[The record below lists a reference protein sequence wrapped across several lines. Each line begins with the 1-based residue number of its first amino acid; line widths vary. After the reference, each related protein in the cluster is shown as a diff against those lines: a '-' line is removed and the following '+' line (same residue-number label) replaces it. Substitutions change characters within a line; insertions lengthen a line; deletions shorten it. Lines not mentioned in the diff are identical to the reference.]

1 MALMSPLSRASE
13 FARAHLGKRFLLYAA
28 VSGVATIITQ
38 VVLATLHGVVGWR
51 ASVSNII
58 AVCVATPVSYYMN
71 RAWVWGK
78 RGRSKIGKEV
88 APFWAFSIAG
98 LFLSTLLVGLVA
110 VWQDLPTGQKPTV
123 FQQLQINA
131 ANVVGFAILWAAQF
145 FVLDKISFKPHHLP
159 SIIHHADDDDGAV
172 AAHGIAAA
180 LVDTDD
186 VDSEAVAA
194 MGTDEPGRR

>member
-1 MALMSPLSRASE
+1 MPRSSRGHTS
-13 FARAHLGKRFLLYAA
+13 GKRFLLYAA

-110 VWQDLPTGQKPTV
+110 VWQGLPTGQKPTV

-131 ANVVGFAILWAAQF
+131 ANVVGFAHPLG
-145 FVLDKISFKPHHLP
+145 
-159 SIIHHADDDDGAV
+159 GAV
-172 AAHGIAAA
+172 LRARQDLVQAAPPADHH
-180 LVDTDD
+180 
-186 VDSEAVAA
+186 
-194 MGTDEPGRR
+194 PPRRCKAPTPTR